1 MTAMPAP
8 ESLSREKRGAILEG
22 AGRVFA
28 SHGYEGASMA
38 DITRAAGVSKGTIY
52 HHFTGKAELFGAYV
66 AQQCAAN
73 FAPLF
78 DAAQP
83 AGDTASTLR
92 DIGARMVHLL
102 LSPAGLAVDRIV
114 VSEAARF
121 PELARA
127 FYDAGPARAI
137 AGLAAWLSA
146 QVAHGHLALDDPEFA
161 AEQFFSLCQHPAIM
175 RRKLGLAPAMG
186 AAEIARVVD
195 GAVAV
200 FLKAYGASPDARIC
214 ASPTAAP
221 RCPTPPPRG

>member
-1 MTAMPAP
+1 MPAP
-8 ESLSREKRGAILEG
+8 VSLSREKRSAILDG

-52 HHFTGKAELFGAYV
+52 HHFNGKAELFGAYV

-92 DIGARMVHLL
+92 DIGARLVNLM
-102 LSPAGLAVDRIV
+102 LSPVGLTVDRIV

-127 FYDAGPARAI
+127 FYDSGPARAI
-137 AGLAAWLSA
+137 AGLAAWLSG

-175 RRKLGLAPAMG
+175 RRKLGLAPSMDET
-186 AAEIARVVD
+186 EIARVVD
-195 GAVAV
+195 ASVAV
-200 FLKAYGASPDARIC
+200 FLKAYGASPDARIS
-214 ASPTAAP
+214 ASPRAAP
-221 RCPTPPPRG
+221 PHPTPPSPG